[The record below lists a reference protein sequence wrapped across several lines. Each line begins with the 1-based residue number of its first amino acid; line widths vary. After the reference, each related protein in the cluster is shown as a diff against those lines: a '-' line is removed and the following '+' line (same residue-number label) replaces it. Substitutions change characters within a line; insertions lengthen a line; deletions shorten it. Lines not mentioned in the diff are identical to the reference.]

1 MGMGPEKRRE
11 TKICVK
17 PDDGPM
23 RIKVK
28 DLKRIAPGVIAAL
41 MILGTTAVLLFLSV
55 EYDEPPEAVIT
66 MSGSLVEV
74 GEPIQFDG
82 SGSTDPDGDELDYE
96 WNVNGTVFIYEP
108 EFNYAFPGPGNFTV
122 VLKVT
127 DPSGKFDTETV
138 FIDVR

>member
-1 MGMGPEKRRE
+1 
-11 TKICVK
+11 
-17 PDDGPM
+17 M
-23 RIKVK
+23 RIKAK

-55 EYDEPPEAVIT
+55 EVDQPPEAVI
-66 MSGSLVEV
+66 SLSSSLVEA
-74 GEPIQFDG
+74 GEPIHFDG
-82 SGSTDPDGDELDYE
+82 SSSRDPDGDELEFE
-96 WNVNGTVFIYEP
+96 WKVNGTVFIYQP

-127 DPSGKFDTETV
+127 DTSGKFDTETV